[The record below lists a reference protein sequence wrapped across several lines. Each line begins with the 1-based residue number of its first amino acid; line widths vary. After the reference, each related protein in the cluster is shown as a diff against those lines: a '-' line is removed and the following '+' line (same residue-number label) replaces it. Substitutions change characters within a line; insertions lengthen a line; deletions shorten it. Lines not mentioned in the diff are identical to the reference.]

1 MGAANKLT
9 LSFKEL
15 RILPARHIAL
25 GLDGFFPAEDEF
37 EHFLLK
43 PGDRVLV
50 YSDGLTE
57 SRNADGEEF
66 GEQRLNEVIDANA
79 DVGTVFDQIV
89 SASEEF
95 SQGCPQHDDI
105 TVVEIPFIEA
115 VLGILGHVENQPSME
130 MSELMFDDQA
140 VDSFKTSLALQG
152 KRLAQV
158 EMIPLLM
165 NELQENQL
173 SQDVLSEVYTVLAE
187 LHANALDH
195 GVLGLDSAMKQG
207 EDGFM
212 EYFSERERRLSELQ
226 EGHVSIDIQIYWHAN
241 GGRMIIKVEDSGAGF
256 ALNHVGVAGQDDAA
270 EHGRGLGLVRALC
283 HSLRYEEP
291 GNKVEAVYTWTE

>member
-1 MGAANKLT
+1 M
-9 LSFKEL
+9 
-15 RILPARHIAL
+15 I
-25 GLDGFFPAEDEF
+25 D
-37 EHFLLK
+37 
-43 PGDRVLV
+43 V
-50 YSDGLTE
+50 
-57 SRNADGEEF
+57 NADAGKM
-66 GEQRLNEVIDANA
+66 
-79 DVGTVFDQIV
+79 FDRIV
-89 SASEEF
+89 SVSEAF

-115 VLGILGHVENQPSME
+115 VLGILGHVEPQSSMG
-130 MSELMFDDQA
+130 MPELMFDDQV

-165 NELQENQL
+165 NELQENLL
-173 SQDVLSEVYTVLAE
+173 SQEVLYEVYTVLAE

-195 GVLGLDSAMKQG
+195 GVLGLDSAVKQG

-226 EGHVSIDIQIYWHAN
+226 EGHISIEMQIFWHAN
-241 GGRMIIKVEDSGAGF
+241 GGRLIINVEDSGAGF
-256 ALNHVGVAGQDDAA
+256 ALNHVGIAGQDDAA
-270 EHGRGLGLVRALC
+270 EHGRGLSLVRGLC

-291 GNKVEAVYTWTE
+291 GNKVEAIYIWTN